1 MTEEKKPVRDTFE
14 SASARAETA
23 RKNLAEAGTR
33 VSKTPRAD
41 LEGLSQAC
49 RALDQAKMNLMARTV
64 DALATAPS
72 DAEKA
77 RQTIKSDESMG
88 ALNPD
93 TKRCDGVF
101 LKAYEGVKP
110 LIKSLKP
117 E

>member
-23 RKNLAEAGTR
+23 RQNLAEAGTQ
-33 VSKTPRAD
+33 VGKTSGTD
-41 LEGLSQAC
+41 FEGLSQAC
-49 RALDQAKMNLMARTV
+49 RSLDQAKMALTTGTI
-64 DALATAPS
+64 DAAMTAPS
-72 DAEKA
+72 RAEGA
-77 RQTIKSDESMG
+77 RQVLKSDESLG

-93 TKRCDGVF
+93 TKRCDSVL
-101 LKAYEGVKP
+101 LKVYEGAKP